1 MVEDLLVSIIIPC
14 YNQAYFLGE
23 AIDSILAQGYPHF
36 EIVVVDD
43 GSTDNTAEVAARY
56 LEVRCIRQDNRGQA
70 SARNTGL
77 HQSRGSYLVFLDADD
92 RLLPSAL
99 QEHLECMKEHPE
111 RAFVSGH
118 YREIAV

>member
-56 LEVRCIRQDNRGQA
+56 LEVRCIRQDNRGKL
-70 SARNTGL
+70 ARVIRVYIRVGVATW
-77 HQSRGSYLVFLDADD
+77 YF
-92 RLLPSAL
+92 
-99 QEHLECMKEHPE
+99 
-111 RAFVSGH
+111 
-118 YREIAV
+118 